1 MTEEQQE
8 DINQITDIAL
18 DDWRYICHYFLAEKH
33 IIKSHRG
40 LHKMRDL
47 KEDYLINGLCLVFE
61 ATLKGGMYGG
71 ALKINKLYEWLLDD
85 IIELQSYIEDP
96 ESIIA
101 LKNIVSLTIN
111 RPKVSPKYKKKI
123 DNIFLPQ

>member
-1 MTEEQQE
+1 M
-8 DINQITDIAL
+8 
-18 DDWRYICHYFLAEKH
+18 
-33 IIKSHRG
+33 
-40 LHKMRDL
+40 
-47 KEDYLINGLCLVFE
+47 VFE